1 MAKLVGRKEVLNV
14 LNIHYVT
21 LYNMIERK
29 EIEVVKIG
37 NKNLYNLDKYLKDNN
52 ISIEENK
59 IQRKICYC
67 RVNSNHQKDDLE
79 RQIELVKNLYPNH
92 EIISEI
98 GSGLN
103 FKRKGFLKIIDM
115 AYKGQIEELVVVY
128 KDRLCRFGYEL
139 VEHAIETFSKG
150 KIIIMNRIEE
160 KTPAE
165 EISEDILAIMNIY
178 VAKMN
183 GLRKYKKQMKKELLG
198 DKYIVS
204 SDEESN

>member
-1 MAKLVGRKEVLNV
+1 MSKLVGRKEVLKA

-21 LYNMIERK
+21 LYNMIERN

-37 NKNLYNLDKYLKDNN
+37 NKNLYNLDKFLKDNN
-52 ISIEENK
+52 ISLNN
-59 IQRKICYC
+59 QPVRKRICYC
-67 RVNSNHQKDDLE
+67 RVSSNHQKDDLE

-103 FKRKGFLKIIDM
+103 FKRKGFLKIVDM
-115 AYKGQIEELVVVY
+115 AYKGEIEELVVVY

-183 GLRKYKKQMKKELLG
+183 GLRKYKKQIKKDILG
-198 DKYIVS
+198 STSDMS
-204 SDEESN
+204 SGEESN